1 MARKAAAG
9 IPLSVWRSWAA
20 RIVPRPLVRPAEPAD
35 LESRRMMAEQR
46 AVAAEIIAQE
56 ANAVRLQT
64 LLDAARSEAANRNI
78 RTAEE
83 RFSAAK
89 VRWERVR
96 QGLRPE
102 PEPDPYAE
110 ADEPATPPQAA
121 PSLASVA
128 GWRAAVGAGLVRP
141 KDVWLAGLPMLALA
155 GVAAAA
161 VHFHFQS
168 RPMTAVEPAAMPP
181 APRPVLETPA
191 EAPAAGAAAPLS
203 APVAMPNGLG
213 GAVEPRPKA
222 EAPAVLKPAPVA
234 RRKPAPPVLPQPPQ
248 ASEAEALA
256 VSVPVPA
263 EPMPPLPRA
272 E

>member
-56 ANAVRLQT
+56 ANAVRLQAR
-64 LLDAARSEAANRNI
+64 LDAARAEAANRNI

-96 QGLRPE
+96 RGLQPE
-102 PEPDPYAE
+102 PEPDPYAD
-110 ADEPATPPQAA
+110 ADRPVAPPLAA

-128 GWRAAVGAGLVRP
+128 GWRAAIGAGLARRR
-141 KDVWLAGLPMLALA
+141 DILEA
-155 GVAAAA
+155 GVPMVILAIVAATAIY
-161 VHFHFQS
+161 FHFLS
-168 RPMTAVEPAAMPP
+168 RPMTAVEPAAVPT
-181 APRPVLETPA
+181 APRLVLEKPA
-191 EAPAAGAAAPLS
+191 EAPAAVVTPLS
-203 APVAMPNGLG
+203 APVANPNDV
-213 GAVEPRPKA
+213 A
-222 EAPAVLKPAPVA
+222 APAAAPKLEPAPVA
-234 RRKPAPPVLPQPPQ
+234 RRKPAPPAPPQ
-248 ASEAEALA
+248 APQEPEPETLA
-256 VSVPVPA
+256 VGAPVPA
-263 EPMPPLPRA
+263 EPIPPLPLA